1 MQLFAADFRS
11 HFRIVLWS
19 VLWCH
24 KDVWNASCHLSS
36 SYRTQTMHHPQ
47 KKGTHIE
54 HTHHSTSLTSLTSYQ
69 SLHVAQNISKCIKFR
84 KTTWSTDDVTMW
96 RCDDWSGLLR
106 HRSVGSAGPAGD
118 DQRGAATSFFSRHR
132 SQRVATGRRRNGS
145 PSQRVAIIVA
155 LWWHFL
161 GVIVCGPLANFSDDS
176 AMRICLHLKSNRQ
189 MSSSNYSSRFGN
201 RGAQSL
207 LGQADHCGL
216 LSDQHFSAARRQLG
230 SGADSRQ
237 SSHAMLRC
245 RQSSWIRRVL
255 EVLKVLPACDANAMH
270 SIWAFSTFSKE
281 MNLQSAWIC
290 IQRSIHVYH
299 VSSWRTTVTRST
311 YINIINIYCHYLPLF
326 AYATYAL
333 KFHSAWISAGSSGSW
348 PNEPQRRRSTCVQ
361 WKMWKRGWS
370 IYLGGAVTGCG

>member
-1 MQLFAADFRS
+1 MICSCSQLILDLISA
-11 HFRIVLWS
+11 L
-19 VLWCH
+19 
-24 KDVWNASCHLSS
+24 SCDPFCDAT
-36 SYRTQTMHHPQ
+36 RMCEMHHVIWA
-47 KKGTHIE
+47 HIIE
-54 HTHHSTSLTSLTSYQ
+54 HKLCAILKRKEHISNIHIIQLH
-69 SLHVAQNISKCIKFR
+69 SLHSLHIVSCRTKYIKMYR
-84 KTTWSTDDVTMW
+84 IRTTWSTDDVTMW
-96 RCDDWSGLLR
+96 RLVRTSPASLGRLR
-106 HRSVGSAGPAGD
+106 GTSRRRSERCGHE
-118 DQRGAATSFFSRHR
+118 FFPVPGRNG
-132 SQRVATGRRRNGS
+132 SQRVAAGRNGS
-145 PSQRVAIIVA
+145 LSQRVAIIVA

-189 MSSSNYSSRFGN
+189 IMSSSNYSSRFGN

-216 LSDQHFSAARRQLG
+216 LSDQHFSARRQLG

-255 EVLKVLPACDANAMH
+255 EVLEVLPACDANAMH

-311 YINIINIYCHYLPLF
+311 YINIINIYCH
-326 AYATYAL
+326 
-333 KFHSAWISAGSSGSW
+333 
-348 PNEPQRRRSTCVQ
+348 
-361 WKMWKRGWS
+361 
-370 IYLGGAVTGCG
+370 

>member
-1 MQLFAADFRS
+1 MPQGCVKCIMSFELILSNTNYAPSSKERNTYRTYTSFNFT
-11 HFRIVLWS
+11 HFTHFIS
-19 VLWCH
+19 V
-24 KDVWNASCHLSS
+24 ASC
-36 SYRTQTMHHPQ
+36 RTKYIKM
-47 KKGTHIE
+47 
-54 HTHHSTSLTSLTSYQ
+54 YQ
-69 SLHVAQNISKCIKFR
+69 ISQDDMIDWRC
-84 KTTWSTDDVTMW
+84 DDVTMW
-96 RCDDWSGLLR
+96 RLVRTSPASLGRLR
-106 HRSVGSAGPAGD
+106 GTSWRRSERCGHE
-118 DQRGAATSFFSRHR
+118 FFLPSP
-132 SQRVATGRRRNGS
+132 VATGRNGS

-255 EVLKVLPACDANAMH
+255 EVLEVLPACDANAMH

>member
-1 MQLFAADFRS
+1 MPQGCVKCIMSFEL
-11 HFRIVLWS
+11 I
-19 VLWCH
+19 
-24 KDVWNASCHLSS
+24 LSNTNYAPS
-36 SYRTQTMHHPQ
+36 SKERNTYRTYTSFNF
-47 KKGTHIE
+47 THFI
-54 HTHHSTSLTSLTSYQ
+54 
-69 SLHVAQNISKCIKFR
+69 SLHISRFMSHKIYQNVSN
-84 KTTWSTDDVTMW
+84 SDDMIDW

-118 DQRGAATSFFSRHR
+118 DQRGAATSFFPSP
-132 SQRVATGRRRNGS
+132 VATGRNGSQRLATRRNGS

-216 LSDQHFSAARRQLG
+216 LSDQHFRARRQLG
-230 SGADSRQ
+230 SGAGSRQ

-255 EVLKVLPACDANAMH
+255 EVLEVLEVLPACDANAMH

-281 MNLQSAWIC
+281 MNPQSALIW
-290 IQRSIHVYH
+290 IQRSRL
-299 VSSWRTTVTRST
+299 VSCVILT
-311 YINIINIYCHYLPLF
+311 YNSDKINIYQHHQHLFAIICHYLPMPPMPWSFTRPEFLQ
-326 AYATYAL
+326 AAA
-333 KFHSAWISAGSSGSW
+333 AAGPMSPKGDDPHVSSGKCGNAAG
-348 PNEPQRRRSTCVQ
+348 PFTLVEPWR
-361 WKMWKRGWS
+361 
-370 IYLGGAVTGCG
+370 AVTGCG